1 MAASGALLALL
12 AAGIALRFYRLGDEN
27 FWFDELWTAVVS
39 DPSLPLSQLMRIW
52 ILPDVHPPLYYLMLR
67 EWRTWFGSDEWWLR
81 LPSAVSGV
89 LTVAVVPLVQRWLP
103 VVRRPLVLAA
113 WLAASTGGIV
123 YAQEA
128 RHYTLLLFMATAA
141 TLIATGLA
149 HRIARGGSIL
159 VPALVLAA
167 VTTVLEYV
175 HYFGV
180 LLTAGLF
187 TALYLFARVHRDR
200 AAERIV
206 LAAGTASLLLFLP
219 WLLHQLPHVN
229 DKLGGRFWITNN
241 WGKTLPELAGYAAGR
256 PAVFLAVSAL
266 IAWPLLRCRGCCR
279 RADYFVPIASIAA
292 VMAGALIIS
301 LHSPMITARN
311 LFVTLPAFYIA
322 GTAAFGDLERYGGR
336 WQPVFFLMPVAVIGL
351 CLATAAWR
359 INNVSNDRWRAAADL
374 IVSMPGCDRGALPVH
389 FFPRE
394 MYAYYL
400 PAGYRERVVRLWVDS
415 PTALPP
421 VAFKLKKQD
430 CPLLLWSGHIE
441 SPRLAG
447 RWLERLGIPPEQAE
461 IRILQGHTIILD
473 RERRRAGR

>member
-1 MAASGALLALL
+1 PEQLCLRRRQGSRGYLPGRTAPAPAQVGRARDLHSPRLRGHAHDRGLRQRAAVGQPRGRGAPHARGHRAGPRRGLRAAVLGRGHDHHPAHPPPRFQDAKVVSAAALRAAPGARMAASGALLVLL
-12 AAGIALRFYRLGDEN
+12 AAGIALRFYRLGEEN

-206 LAAGTASLLLFLP
+206 LAAGTASLLLF
-219 WLLHQLPHVN
+219 
-229 DKLGGRFWITNN
+229 
-241 WGKTLPELAGYAAGR
+241 
-256 PAVFLAVSAL
+256 
-266 IAWPLLRCRGCCR
+266 
-279 RADYFVPIASIAA
+279 
-292 VMAGALIIS
+292 
-301 LHSPMITARN
+301 
-311 LFVTLPAFYIA
+311 
-322 GTAAFGDLERYGGR
+322 
-336 WQPVFFLMPVAVIGL
+336 
-351 CLATAAWR
+351 
-359 INNVSNDRWRAAADL
+359 
-374 IVSMPGCDRGALPVH
+374 
-389 FFPRE
+389 
-394 MYAYYL
+394 
-400 PAGYRERVVRLWVDS
+400 
-415 PTALPP
+415 
-421 VAFKLKKQD
+421 
-430 CPLLLWSGHIE
+430 
-441 SPRLAG
+441 
-447 RWLERLGIPPEQAE
+447 
-461 IRILQGHTIILD
+461 
-473 RERRRAGR
+473 